1 MKFRS
6 LDKKRIENDK
16 LRMTEPFILFTDN
29 QRELGEHTVS
39 LDEVARPDLIALK
52 YYKNIDFV
60 EIILKY
66 NNISNPFSI
75 NEGDVLIIPVSD
87 DLLEQWKPVKKVGEG
102 KTSEKSVRDQ
112 FVDQKR
118 LTVVDKKRIEYLQK
132 KASEK
137 ENGSKQILPP
147 NILKEGDSNIRID
160 NDIITI

>member
-6 LDKKRIENDK
+6 LDKKRIEDDK
-16 LRMTEPFILFTDN
+16 LRMTEPFVLFADN
-29 QRELGEHTVS
+29 QLELGEHTVS
-39 LDEVARPDLIALK
+39 SDEVGRPDLIALK
-52 YYKNIDFV
+52 YYGDADFT

-75 NEGDVLIIPVSD
+75 NEGDELIIPINGEM
-87 DLLEQWKPVKKVGEG
+87 LKKWKPVKKIGEG
-102 KTSEKSVRDQ
+102 ETSEKSIRDQ
-112 FVDQKR
+112 FIDQKR
-118 LTVVDKKRIEYLQK
+118 LTVSDKKRIEYLQK

-160 NDIITI
+160 NDIIII